1 MKITVY
7 TITDC
12 KFSQEEKE
20 YLKGLNLPF
29 EEKNLE
35 QNKDW
40 LTEMLTVSNNFA
52 GTPVTVI
59 EKDDGS
65 KVVLKGF
72 TKDEFEK
79 ELNVKGPAAA
89 PVSTD
94 AAGAGNGIGN
104 DVMAGSGAAGS
115 SAAAAM
121 PAQAPVAPTAAAA
134 GTPPEPT
141 PEPAEPAVPAMPE
154 VPAAAPEPAAP
165 AMPPVSAPELPQT
178 PAMPADAPAPAV
190 ANVPD
195 LSAGVTVSG
204 DVPAASPSAEPPI
217 PSMPAAPEAVPA
229 APPVPAAPEP
239 AAIAPAAP
247 TTPTE
252 SATPAAAAPQVND
265 DALNAILN
273 NLQAKVSDT
282 PGEAPKQ

>member
-59 EKDDGS
+59 EKDDGT

-79 ELNVKGPAAA
+79 ELNVKAPAAGTGTTPAEAGMADAAQTAAATTPAADKPAEAAAPAAA
-89 PVSTD
+89 
-94 AAGAGNGIGN
+94 
-104 DVMAGSGAAGS
+104 
-115 SAAAAM
+115 
-121 PAQAPVAPTAAAA
+121 APEPTAAA
-134 GTPPEPT
+134 GTPPEPVPPGGAPST
-141 PEPAEPAVPAMPE
+141 PEPTMPE
-154 VPAAAPEPAAP
+154 MPPMPEPT
-165 AMPPVSAPELPQT
+165 APELPQT
-178 PAMPADAPAPAV
+178 PAVNDTPAPAPV
-190 ANVPD
+190 NVPD
-195 LSAGVTVSG
+195 LSTGISVGAE
-204 DVPAASPSAEPPI
+204 PAAAPPAEPPMPPA
-217 PSMPAAPEAVPA
+217 PSMP
-229 APPVPAAPEP
+229 EP
-239 AAIAPAAP
+239 ATAATAPAAAEP
-247 TTPTE
+247 AVV
-252 SATPAAAAPQVND
+252 ATGAPASGAAPVAAAPQVND

-273 NLQAKVSDT
+273 NLQAKVSDPPT
-282 PGEAPKQ
+282 AGAPPAPKS